1 MHWHSFTLFRYHAG
15 APTVVYFMKVL
26 LGKKIAMSQVFGED
40 GNVVPV
46 TLVEAGPCTVVATRT
61 SPSGKKTVVLAFGTR
76 RVLNKAQNGQF
87 GDLGNFR
94 LTREFPLSEGES
106 FERGAKIDVN
116 TFAKGDTVNIVG
128 VAKGRGFQG
137 VVKRHGFA
145 GHPSTHGH
153 KDQLRKSGS
162 IGAGGVQRVFKGM
175 RMAGRMGNN
184 RVTVKNLMVMEIDT
198 ERNILAIKGAIPGAR
213 GSQITIFATEGNVW
227 QK

>member
-1 MHWHSFTLFRYHAG
+1 
-15 APTVVYFMKVL
+15 MKVL

-46 TLVEAGPCTVVATRT
+46 TLVEAGPCTVVTTRM
-61 SPSGKKTVVLAFGTR
+61 SPNGKQSMVLGFGTR
-76 RVLNKAQNGQF
+76 RVINKAQAGQF

-94 LTREFPLSEGES
+94 LTREFPLADGQTV
-106 FERGAKIDVN
+106 ERGTKFDVT
-116 TFAKGDTVNIVG
+116 TFAKGETVNIIG
-128 VAKGRGFQG
+128 TAKGRGFQG

-145 GHPSTHGH
+145 GHPATHGH

-162 IGAGGVQRVFKGM
+162 IGAGGIQRVFKGL

-184 RVTVKNLMVMEIDT
+184 RVTVKNLEVMAVDT

-213 GSQITIFATEGNVW
+213 GSQVTIFATEGNVW